1 MVIKAGRNQDAWRL
15 NTPCENIVIRHCDI
29 LKGHTLLGIG
39 SEMSGGVR
47 NVYMHNCTA
56 PDSVFRL
63 FFAKTNHRRGGFIEN
78 IWMKNVKAGKMQR
91 VLEVDTDVL
100 YQWRDLVP
108 TYQDSITF
116 INGLYMDSVTCDR
129 TEAVY
134 DLKGDARLPIKNVEI
149 RNVTVGEVTKFVKN
163 VVNAENVVEEN
174 IIYKEKQDK
183 Q

>member
-1 MVIKAGRNQDAWRL
+1 MDLENRCCDDMLEIKTIGD
-15 NTPCENIVIRHCDI
+15 
-29 LKGHTLLGIG
+29 LKKYIADLPEDDRVYLFNVGIG
-39 SEMSGGVR
+39 TC
-47 NVYMHNCTA
+47 VYDAYISYGSQINNEHNG
-56 PDSVFRL
+56 
-63 FFAKTNHRRGGFIEN
+63 KT
-78 IWMKNVKAGKMQR
+78 WVSK
-91 VLEVDTDVL
+91 
-100 YQWRDLVP
+100 
-108 TYQDSITF
+108 
-116 INGLYMDSVTCDR
+116 GLYMDSVTCDR

>member
-1 MVIKAGRNQDAWRL
+1 MNQIFQVSMIGASVPFPVIAIFSQ
-15 NTPCENIVIRHCDI
+15 
-29 LKGHTLLGIG
+29 
-39 SEMSGGVR
+39 
-47 NVYMHNCTA
+47 
-56 PDSVFRL
+56 
-63 FFAKTNHRRGGFIEN
+63 
-78 IWMKNVKAGKMQR
+78 
-91 VLEVDTDVL
+91 
-100 YQWRDLVP
+100 
-108 TYQDSITF
+108 SIAYS
-116 INGLYMDSVTCDR
+116 NGLYMDSVTCDR

>member
-1 MVIKAGRNQDAWRL
+1 
-15 NTPCENIVIRHCDI
+15 
-29 LKGHTLLGIG
+29 
-39 SEMSGGVR
+39 
-47 NVYMHNCTA
+47 
-56 PDSVFRL
+56 
-63 FFAKTNHRRGGFIEN
+63 
-78 IWMKNVKAGKMQR
+78 MKNVKAGKMQR

-134 DLKGDARLPIKNVEI
+134 DLKGDARLPLQTVEI
-149 RNVTVGEVTKFVKN
+149 RNVTVGEVPQFVK
-163 VVNAENVVEEN
+163 NVVEEN

>member
-1 MVIKAGRNQDAWRL
+1 MIGFGKEKTEYR
-15 NTPCENIVIRHCDI
+15 
-29 LKGHTLLGIG
+29 IG
-39 SEMSGGVR
+39 SRTIVHVHIPYTTR
-47 NVYMHNCTA
+47 HFTT
-56 PDSVFRL
+56 DSVFRL

>member
-1 MVIKAGRNQDAWRL
+1 MLASTPKVDFYAMVGGAAEKCIAGAPDNGFGAE
-15 NTPCENIVIRHCDI
+15 P
-29 LKGHTLLGIG
+29 
-39 SEMSGGVR
+39 
-47 NVYMHNCTA
+47 A